1 MSLLYYGD
9 KVGIVACSNGL
20 DENNIIKMKE
30 LETTLNSIGLKTEF
44 SDKIYKKIAASS
56 RTGKERA
63 DILMKFFQDS
73 SINAI
78 FDVSGG
84 DLANGV
90 LDYLDFEIIKN
101 NAKPFFGYS
110 DLSVILNSVYSKTC
124 MKTYL
129 YQIRNLIEINKNKQI
144 EEFKDTFMSNGNKL
158 LTFKHE
164 WIQGNFMEGI
174 VVGGN
179 IRCFLKLSGTEYM
192 PDFQD
197 KIIFLESLSGDVSK
211 MTTYL
216 TQYKQ
221 IGVFKKVKGII
232 LGSYTEMEKEKYSPN
247 IEEIIKEVVNNP
259 NMSIAKTREIGHG
272 KDSKCIIIG
281 GRIKMEGDNLMW

>member
-1 MSLLYYGD
+1 M
-9 KVGIVACSNGL
+9 
-20 DENNIIKMKE
+20 E
-30 LETTLNSIGLKTEF
+30 LV
-44 SDKIYKKIAASS
+44 
-56 RTGKERA
+56 RERA
-63 DILMKFFQDS
+63 EILMKFFKDS
-73 SINAI
+73 DIKAI

-101 NAKPFFGYS
+101 NPKPFFGYS
-110 DLSVILNSVYSKTC
+110 DLSVIINSLYSKTG

-129 YQIRNLIEINKNKQI
+129 YQIRNLIEVNKNKQV
-144 EEFKDTFMSNGNKL
+144 EEFKNTFMGNGKEL
-158 LTFKHE
+158 ISFDYE
-164 WIQGNFMEGI
+164 WIQGNSMEGI

-179 IRCFLKLSGTEYM
+179 LRCFLKLSGTEYM

-197 KIIFLESLSGDVSK
+197 KIIFLESLGGDVPK

-221 IGVFKKVKGII
+221 MGVFKKVKGII
-232 LGSYTEMEKEKYSPN
+232 LGSYTEMEREKYSPS
-247 IEEIIKEVVNNP
+247 IVEIIKEVVNNLSMP
-259 NMSIAKTREIGHG
+259 IAKTNEIGHG

-281 GRIKMEGDNLMW
+281 ERIEI

>member
-1 MSLLYYGD
+1 MSLLNYGD

-20 DENNIIKMKE
+20 NESSRIKVEE
-30 LETTLNSIGLKTEF
+30 LEATLSSLGLKSVF
-44 SDKIYKKIAASS
+44 SEKIYRKISAFNG
-56 RTGKERA
+56 TGEERA
-63 DILMKFFQDS
+63 EILMQFFKDS
-73 SINAI
+73 DIKAI

-101 NAKPFFGYS
+101 NPKPFFGYS
-110 DLSVILNSVYSKTC
+110 DLSVIINSLYSKTG

-129 YQIRNLIEINKNKQI
+129 YQIRNLIEVNKNKQV
-144 EEFKDTFMSNGNKL
+144 EEFKNTFMGNGKEL
-158 LTFKHE
+158 ISFYYE
-164 WIQGNFMEGI
+164 WIQGNSMEGI

-179 IRCFLKLSGTEYM
+179 LRCFLKLSGTEYM

-197 KIIFLESLSGDVSK
+197 KIIFLESLGGDVPK

-221 IGVFKKVKGII
+221 MGVFKKVKGII
-232 LGSYTEMEKEKYSPN
+232 LGSYTEMEREKYFPS
-247 IEEIIKEVVNNP
+247 IVEIIKEVVNNLSMP
-259 NMSIAKTREIGHG
+259 IAKTNEIGHG

-281 GRIKMEGDNLMW
+281 ERIEI

>member
-1 MSLLYYGD
+1 MSLLNYGD

-20 DENNIIKMKE
+20 DESNIRKMKE
-30 LETTLNSIGLKTEF
+30 LETTLNSLDLKTVF
-44 SDKIYKKIAASS
+44 SDKIYKKISNFNG
-56 RTGKERA
+56 TGKERA
-63 DILMKFFQDS
+63 EVLMKFFKDS
-73 SINAI
+73 SIKAI

-101 NAKPFFGYS
+101 NVKPFFGYS
-110 DLSVILNSVYSKTC
+110 DLSVIINSLYSKIG

-129 YQIRNLIEINKNKQI
+129 YQIRNLIGVNRNKQI
-144 EEFKDTFMSNGNKL
+144 KEFKNTFMGNGNEL
-158 LTFKHE
+158 LTFNYE
-164 WIQGNFMEGI
+164 WVQGKSMDGI

-179 IRCFLKLSGTEYM
+179 LRCFLKLSGTEYM

-197 KIIFLESLSGDVSK
+197 KIIFLESLGGDASK

-221 IGVFKKVKGII
+221 MGVFKKVKGII
-232 LGSYTEMEKEKYSPN
+232 LGSYTEMEREKYSPSI
-247 IEEIIKEVVNNP
+247 IEIVKEIVNNP
-259 NMSIAKTREIGHG
+259 SMPIVKTNEIGHG

-281 GRIKMEGDNLMW
+281 ERIEI

>member
-1 MSLLYYGD
+1 MSLLNYGD

-20 DENNIIKMKE
+20 DESNIVNMKE
-30 LETTLNSIGLKTEF
+30 LETTLNIIGLKTVF
-44 SDKIYKKIAASS
+44 SDKIYKKISAFNG
-56 RTGKERA
+56 TGEERA
-63 DILMKFFQDS
+63 DVLMKFFKDS
-73 SINAI
+73 SIKAI

-101 NAKPFFGYS
+101 NPKPFFGYS
-110 DLSVILNSVYSKTC
+110 DLSVIINSLYSKTG

-129 YQIRNLIEINKNKQI
+129 YQIRNLIEANKNKQI
-144 EEFKDTFMSNGNKL
+144 EEFKNTFMGNGNEL
-158 LTFKHE
+158 LTFNYE
-164 WIQGNFMEGI
+164 WIQGNSMDGI

-179 IRCFLKLSGTEYM
+179 LRCFLKLSGTEYM

-197 KIIFLESLSGDVSK
+197 KIIFLESLGGDVPK

-221 IGVFKKVKGII
+221 MGVFKKVKGII
-232 LGSYTEMEKEKYSPN
+232 LGSYTEMEREKYSPS
-247 IEEIIKEVVNNP
+247 IVEIVKEIVNNP
-259 NMSIAKTREIGHG
+259 NMPIAKTNEIGHG

-281 GRIKMEGDNLMW
+281 GRIKM

>member
-1 MSLLYYGD
+1 MSLLNYGD
-9 KVGIVACSNGL
+9 KVAIVACSNGL
-20 DENNIIKMKE
+20 DESNIIKMKE
-30 LETTLNSIGLKTEF
+30 LETTLNTIGLKTVF
-44 SDKIYKKIAASS
+44 SDKINKKISNFNG
-56 RTGKERA
+56 TGEERA
-63 DILMKFFQDS
+63 ENLMNFFKDS
-73 SINAI
+73 SIKAI

-90 LDYLDFEIIKN
+90 LDYLYFEIIKKN
-101 NAKPFFGYS
+101 IKPFFGYS
-110 DLSVILNSVYSKTC
+110 DLSVIINSLYSKTG

-129 YQIRNLIEINKNKQI
+129 YQIRNLIEVNKNKQI
-144 EEFKDTFMSNGNKL
+144 EDFKNTFMGAGNEL
-158 LTFKHE
+158 LTFNYQ
-164 WIQGNFMEGI
+164 WIQGNSMDGI

-179 IRCFLKLSGTEYM
+179 LRCFLKLSGTEYM

-197 KIIFLESLSGDVSK
+197 KIIFLESLGGDVPK

-232 LGSYTEMEKEKYSPN
+232 LGSYTEMEREKYSPS
-247 IEEIIKEVVNNP
+247 IIKIIKEIVNNP
-259 NMSIAKTREIGHG
+259 NMPIAKTNEIGHG

-281 GRIKMEGDNLMW
+281 GRIKL